1 MKTHKPNQLTI
12 VILFLGLL
20 FLITPLMT
28 EKVYAIEFGDGVGS
42 PASGSYATWQ
52 IKEGKAPAPFN
63 NWAKTVQA
71 TASYR
76 DDAYLRRTLAD
87 MGTGSRN
94 PDGSYET
101 LYATCKRSDY
111 IWWYASG
118 NAKDKPIGYWYT
130 QGSGLNYIPP
140 GNWQTMS
147 TSAKMTL
154 AIYKAQSSAWSEGH
168 VVIICSATF
177 VQPVPKDIPITVQ
190 AKSGTYTYD
199 GKSKTV
205 SGYTKTAGTL
215 ESGHKLSVT
224 STKSATN
231 VGSYAVPVS
240 AVKVLDSSGKDVS
253 GQYKITTKQGA
264 LRINPVAT
272 ITGDDTRCISPLTA
286 STSSYVHTKTTG
298 SHGYTP
304 DGVDSLNKVETGN
317 WTTAGNYANSNGFP
331 GIGANIT
338 AWNTWKKAFEAGSS
352 KTTPTIDLEAAGV
365 TGVLSTHGGVYN
377 VLNTV
382 RKDTYSIE
390 TCQPQ
395 TREKVTK
402 TKTEYT
408 NVVTENPDGSTK
420 TEKVAHEYKY
430 QEWSAWENDGVRKL
444 TKSSGP
450 TTTYE
455 YSNYQILS
463 VNCNIDGFTKIK
475 DAVGGQVIQIG
486 SGDGSSVLKTPSKSG
501 TTTGELGKTGETR
514 NDKFYTEGTSCKQVF
529 KCIVAPGAGLTNDA
543 KNNKGNTNLF
553 GEVVQGED
561 LGNPNGNGELVF
573 FRDNEERKVRSDLWY
588 PKATGK
594 TDLISYSG
602 AAPKETFVKLYG
614 KGMSGQADPTPE
626 LELTTIAPW
635 DPASGRNNGMD
646 KLDVVEN
653 FPGSVNTFNMKSQ
666 WASTEGA
673 PYQLGVNWEYKATGK
688 NKVPSKVDGSVIKE
702 SKETSHDFD
711 VYCDFRNGNTE
722 YNAKIPDT
730 PYADGLVSP
739 VWSPTNAIR
748 ALFSRSASNMD

>member
-1 MKTHKPNQLTI
+1 
-12 VILFLGLL
+12 
-20 FLITPLMT
+20 MT
-28 EKVYAIEFGDGVGS
+28 EKVYAIEFGDGVGA
-42 PASGSYATWQ
+42 PGSGSWATWQ

-63 NWAKTVQA
+63 EWAKTVKA
-71 TASYR
+71 AAPYR
-76 DDAYLRRTLAD
+76 DDAYLRTTLAR
-87 MGTGSRN
+87 MGRGARN

-118 NAKDKPIGYWYT
+118 DAKDMPIGHWYT
-130 QGSGLNYIPP
+130 QGSGLHRVPD

-154 AIYKAQSSAWSEGH
+154 NLYKAQSSEWTKGH

-190 AKSGTYTYD
+190 AKSGTFTYD

-205 SGYTKTAGTL
+205 SGYTMTAGKL

-224 STKSATN
+224 SSKSATN

-240 AVKVLDSSGKDVS
+240 SVKVLDGSNKDVS

-272 ITGDDTRCISPLTA
+272 ISGDTARCISPLTA
-286 STSSYVHTKTTG
+286 STSSYVHTMTTG

-304 DGVDSLNKVETGN
+304 TGVDPFKKVETGS
-317 WTTAGNYANSNGFP
+317 WTAAGNHANSKGFP
-331 GIGANIT
+331 GIGAKIT
-338 AWNTWKKAFEAGSS
+338 DWETWKKAFEAGSS
-352 KTTPTIDLEAAGV
+352 KTTPTIDLNAAGV

-382 RKDTYSIE
+382 RKDTYNIE

-395 TREKVTK
+395 TRKKETK

-408 NVVTENPDGSTK
+408 NVVTKNPDGSTK

-430 QEWSAWENDGVRKL
+430 QEWSAWSNDGVRKL

-463 VNCNIDGFTKIK
+463 VNCNLEEFTKIK
-475 DAVGGQVIQIG
+475 NAVGGEVIQIG

-501 TTTGELGKTGETR
+501 TTTGELGKSGETR
-514 NDKFYTEGTSCKQVF
+514 KDSFYTSNESCKAVF
-529 KCIVAPGAGLTNDA
+529 KCIVDPNEGLTNDA

-553 GEVVQGED
+553 GEVVEGKD
-561 LGNPNGNGELVF
+561 LGNPNEKGQLVF

-588 PKATGK
+588 PKETGK
-594 TDLISYSG
+594 ADLISYSG

-614 KGMSGQADPTPE
+614 KGMAGQVDPTPE

-635 DPASGRNNGMD
+635 DPASGRNKGLD

-653 FPGSVNTFNMKSQ
+653 FPGSINTFNMKSQ
-666 WASTEGA
+666 WASNEGA

-688 NKVPSKVDGSVIKE
+688 NKVPSKVDGSGIKE
-702 SKETSHDFD
+702 YKETSHDFD
-711 VYCDFRNGNTE
+711 VYCDFKNGKAE
-722 YNAKIPDT
+722 YTATIPET

-748 ALFSRSASNMD
+748 TLFSRSASNMD